1 LEKKTPTLLLEKGQN
16 SGGKKSLV
24 LVVDKK
30 KYL

>member
-1 LEKKTPTLLLEKGQN
+1 MEKNPNFIVEKRTKFW
-16 SGGKKSLV
+16 GKKSLV